1 MDALQRLDAWKK
13 AVTDPALGR
22 ELEAMDEAT
31 ARERFGSLLE
41 FGTGGMRGVLGAGL
55 NRMNIYTVGRATQG
69 YVDYLARFGEQAKG
83 RGVVIAHDNRHMS
96 REFSLRAAGV
106 LAAGGYRA
114 LLFDS
119 LRPTPELS
127 FAVRHMNC
135 IGGIVITASHNPPE
149 YNGYKLYDETGCQ
162 LVPEFAD
169 EVIRCV
175 ERVPDELHVPCL
187 TPEQAG
193 DLISTVDPA
202 VDEAYYQAVMQIQ
215 LTPQVD
221 KSTLK
226 AVYSPQHGAANIPVR
241 TVLTRIGY
249 QVIPVESQCTPDP
262 DFSNTKN
269 ANPEDPVAF
278 EAGIALAEQV
288 GGDIVICTDPD
299 GDRLGVAVRHQGE
312 FVFMTGNQTGAVL
325 MDYIFSRRREL
336 GLLHR
341 DGVMINTVVTSD
353 LGDVIARHYGLKVE
367 KTLTGF
373 KFIGGLIHKHE
384 RVGDAHFEF
393 GYEES
398 YGYLIQPFVRDK
410 DSVQACVII
419 CELAAIL
426 KNQGKTLV
434 DALQR
439 VYSRFGYYQEG
450 QLSVTLKGSDGAR
463 RIAAIMARY
472 RADAP
477 AELAGIPVV
486 AAEDY
491 LAGTRTENGQTV
503 KLGFIP
509 SDVLKFLLTDGSW
522 VAIRPSGTEPK
533 CKFYFCARGESL
545 AQAQAKLAGLR
556 AYFSREQE

>member
-1 MDALQRLDAWKK
+1 MDALQRLAAWKL
-13 AVTDPALGR
+13 AVTDRALKQ
-22 ELEAMDEAT
+22 ELDTMDEPT
-31 ARERFGSLLE
+31 AKERFGSMLE

-55 NRMNIYTVGRATQG
+55 DRMNVYTVGRATRG
-69 YVDYLARFGEQAKG
+69 YVDYLQRYGEDAKH

-96 REFSLRAAGV
+96 REFALRAAGV
-106 LAAGGYRA
+106 LAAGGCRA
-114 LLFDS
+114 FLFDS

-127 FAVRHMNC
+127 FAVRHLNC
-135 IGGIVITASHNPPE
+135 FGGIVITASHNPPE
-149 YNGYKLYDETGCQ
+149 YNGFKLYDQNGCQ

-175 ERVPDELHVPCL
+175 ELVPDELNVPCL
-187 TPEQAG
+187 TPDQAG
-193 DLISTVDPA
+193 DLIGYVGQE
-202 VDEAYYQAVMQIQ
+202 VDEAYYQEVIKIQ

-221 KSTLK
+221 KSALK
-226 AVYSPQHGAANIPVR
+226 VVYSPQHGAANVAVR
-241 TVLTRIGY
+241 TVLGRIGY
-249 QVIPVESQCTPDP
+249 QVTPVESQCTPDP

-269 ANPEDPVAF
+269 ANPEDPAAF
-278 EAGIALAEQV
+278 EAGIAIADEIAA
-288 GGDIVICTDPD
+288 DIVICTDPD

-336 GLLHR
+336 GQLHK

-373 KFIGGLIHKHE
+373 KFIGDLIQKHQLA
-384 RVGDAHFEF
+384 GDAHFEF

-410 DSVQACVII
+410 DSVQACVMI

-434 DALQR
+434 DALND
-439 VYSRFGYYQEG
+439 VFDRFGYYQEG
-450 QLSVTLKGSDGAR
+450 QLSITLKGSDGAK

-472 RADAP
+472 REQVPEA
-477 AELAGIPVV
+477 LGGIPVV

-491 LAGTRTENGQTV
+491 LTGIRTQGGTKT
-503 KLGFIP
+503 KLDFIP
-509 SDVLKFLLTDGSW
+509 SDVLKFMLADGSW

-533 CKFYFCARGESL
+533 CKFYFCACADSL
-545 AQAQAKLAGLR
+545 AAAKTKLADLR
-556 AYFSREQE
+556 EHFNREQ